1 MSTRK
6 LSWWHTQVKKR
17 VVTDVCSMF
26 FVFLFLF
33 FFFFFCLFLLF
44 FYRIFG
50 WTIFQTV

>member
-1 MSTRK
+1 VSIRK

-26 FVFLFLF
+26 FVFLFF
-33 FFFFFCLFLLF
+33 FFLFLLF